1 MAKASWP
8 VFEKN
13 AMKLWKQEMNV
24 KPNTIN
30 LLKRLVIQ
38 KYIFLGIILVSAIFL
53 FVFQY
58 MELKKK
64 NTNIDE
70 IKEKLKKYYKLYVST
85 GV

>member
-38 KYIFLGIILVSAIFL
+38 KYIFLGIILVSAILL
-53 FVFQY
+53 FDFQY